1 MGIIYTDEKRFTE
14 RRRSICSCPSAGCPA
29 NIPIGRIGP

>member
-14 RRRSICSCPSAGCPA
+14 QQVEHLFLSVRCPA